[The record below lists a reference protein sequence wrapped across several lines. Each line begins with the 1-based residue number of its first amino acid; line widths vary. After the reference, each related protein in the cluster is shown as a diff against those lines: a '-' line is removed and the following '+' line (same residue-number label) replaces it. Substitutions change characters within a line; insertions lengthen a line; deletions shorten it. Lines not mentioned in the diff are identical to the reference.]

1 MKKQI
6 LYLISEYRGQFI
18 RAKIYCKSL
27 EELRL
32 GSAILI
38 CQALL
43 NHDSVRNEPTE
54 QENIVVSLRTDL
66 STQRTP
72 VCIQET

>member
-32 GSAILI
+32 DSAILI

-54 QENIVVSLRTDL
+54 QKIVVSLRTDL
-66 STQRTP
+66 STQRPP